1 MLIDVSTYIFY
12 SISIFLLIEE
22 FIKCSHVGFLKAGL
36 KGSRSLNQGLQVSWL
51 MAQL

>member
-1 MLIDVSTYIFY
+1 MLIDVGTYIFY

-22 FIKCSHVGFLKAGL
+22 FVKCSHVGFLKAGL